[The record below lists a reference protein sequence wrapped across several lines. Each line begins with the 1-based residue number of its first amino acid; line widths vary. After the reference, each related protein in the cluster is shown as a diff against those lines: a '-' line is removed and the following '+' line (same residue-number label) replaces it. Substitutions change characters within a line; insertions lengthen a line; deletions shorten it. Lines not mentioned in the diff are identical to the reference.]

1 MAITALKTI
10 NTTGKTTK
18 GRSLSNLA
26 APVQQQATVP
36 QQKAPTQADINA
48 MANSIAKAAGGNLA
62 NVLAGTSASPGK
74 VSTSRTTA
82 SVTRN
87 SEKPVYSDSAETIRY
102 RNQLQQKEQ
111 NAPGPYKESAAV
123 TNANRLV
130 EEHLANKPG
139 PYVSKYGDDIQAL
152 YDQVVNR
159 GAFSYDFN
167 ADPLYQMYKDQYQQ
181 AGQQAA
187 ADVQAQ
193 AAALSGG
200 YGNSYGAT
208 AGSQAYQNYLQQ
220 LNNVIP
226 ELSSQAFQRYVQE
239 GNELQNK
246 LDVARG
252 MDETN
257 YNRYRDQRSDW
268 DTDLNYL
275 TGRADT
281 LYDRDYGQHR
291 DTVSDHYNDLNYLAG
306 RYDTSAGRDLNLYD
320 IDTNTYLKDRD
331 YNLEQEK
338 FNYQKEQDA
347 LAQLAAAASSGGS
360 GGGGRGRSGSGSD
373 KKKDDSSSKMW
384 SSSFLSVLRGMP
396 YADARPTIERG
407 LSEGKISQK
416 DADQILAFLKNK
428 EANKGMSAIRNALGD
443 LAGSKTNGKGGSSGI
458 MNRLQ
463 TVMNTAKD
471 RQKSNKEY
479 LSKSVGDGGKRT
491 AQTR

>member
-1 MAITALKTI
+1 MAITGLKTI
-10 NTTGKTTK
+10 KTTGKTTK
-18 GRSLSNLA
+18 AGSLSSDLT
-26 APVQQQATVP
+26 APVQQKAVVP
-36 QQKAPTQADINA
+36 QQKAPTQADIDA
-48 MANSIAKAAGGNLA
+48 MANTIAKAAGGNLA

-74 VSTSRTTA
+74 VSTSKTTA

-239 GNELQNK
+239 GNDLLNK

-252 MDETN
+252 ADETD
-257 YNRYRDQRSDW
+257 YNRYRDTRSDW

-291 DTVSDHYNDLNYLAG
+291 DNVSDHYNDLNYLAG

-338 FNYQKEQDA
+338 FDYQKEQDA

-360 GGGGRGRSGSGSD
+360 GGGGGGGRSRGGSGSR
-373 KKKDDSSSKMW
+373 KKSGSDSSSQMW

-443 LAGSKTNGKGGSSGI
+443 LAGSKTNSKSGSSGI

-463 TVMNTAKD
+463 TVVNNAK
-471 RQKSNKEY
+471 Y
-479 LSKSVGDGGKRT
+479 LNKSVGDGGKRT

>member
-1 MAITALKTI
+1 MAITGLKTI

-26 APVQQQATVP
+26 APVQQKAVVP

-48 MANSIAKAAGGNLA
+48 MANTIAKAAGGNLA
-62 NVLAGTSASPGK
+62 NVLAGTSAAPAGSSK
-74 VSTSRTTA
+74 TSSSKTTIT
-82 SVTRN
+82 STRN
-87 SEKPVYSDSAETIRY
+87 GTAPVYTDSAETAQR
-102 RNQLQQKEQ
+102 RSEL
-111 NAPGPYKESAAV
+111 AAV
-123 TNANRLV
+123 ESNRPGEYSKSPAV
-130 EEHLANKPG
+130 LAAEKKLADYDSKKPEWN
-139 PYVSKYGDDIQAL
+139 SR
-152 YDQVVNR
+152 YDARINDLADKILNR
-159 GAFSYDFN
+159 EAFAYDFN

-226 ELSSQAFQRYVQE
+226 ELSSQAYQRYVQE
-239 GNELQNK
+239 GNDMRNNWSMYR
-246 LDVARG
+246 D
-252 MDETN
+252 MDATD
-257 YNRYRDQRSDW
+257 YGRYRDDVGDW
-268 DTDLNYL
+268 QTDRDFYAN
-275 TGRADT
+275 RADQE
-281 LYDRDYGQHR
+281 YNRDYGQYR
-291 DTVSDHYNDLNYLAG
+291 DRVGDWQTDRDYTAG
-306 RYDTSAGRDLNLYD
+306 RYDTSANKDMNLYAQALD
-320 IDTNTYLKDRD
+320 QYNADRD
-331 YNLEQEK
+331 YAFQQEQ
-338 FNYQKEQDA
+338 FDYQKEQDA

-443 LAGSKTNGKGGSSGI
+443 LAGSKTNSKSGSSGI

-463 TVMNTAKD
+463 TVVNNAK
-471 RQKSNKEY
+471 Y
-479 LSKSVGDGGKRT
+479 LNKSVGDGGKRVAT
-491 AQTR
+491 TK